1 MYIVHVESNWNK
13 RLTKSGDR
21 LKNKLECLCA
31 GSFKHWLLQKRG
43 GKTSMV
49 GTIAEHLSI
58 ITLRQENG
66 SVQRKCREGRC
77 RELVSGSRHTLLCE
91 NMKKITLKDIY
102 IYIYIFVYLAS

>member
-1 MYIVHVESNWNK
+1 MSMC
-13 RLTKSGDR
+13 G
-21 LKNKLECLCA
+21 
-31 GSFKHWLLQKRG
+31 GFKHWLLQKRG

-102 IYIYIFVYLAS
+102 IYIYISFKVIFFIMLHIYIYIYIYI